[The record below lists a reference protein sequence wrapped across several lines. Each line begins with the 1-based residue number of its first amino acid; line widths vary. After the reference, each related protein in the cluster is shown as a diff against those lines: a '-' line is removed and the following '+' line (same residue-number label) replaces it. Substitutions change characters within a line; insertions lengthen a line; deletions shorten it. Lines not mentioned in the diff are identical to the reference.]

1 MRDQVG
7 WRALERRLRDEA
19 PFLATVLPQLP
30 RLIYQRLSA
39 PPPVSQDALE
49 KLAAAQRSQNG
60 WLALL
65 AVLLTGVI
73 VVLLWQSV

>member
-1 MRDQVG
+1 
-7 WRALERRLRDEA
+7 
-19 PFLATVLPQLP
+19 
-30 RLIYQRLSA
+30 
-39 PPPVSQDALE
+39 VSQDALE

-73 VVLLWQSV
+73 VVLLWQSL

>member
-1 MRDQVG
+1 MGQSEAAIAECEA
-7 WRALERRLRDEA
+7 ALALRPDETGA
-19 PFLATVLPQLP
+19 ILT
-30 RLIYQRLSA
+30 RGN
-39 PPPVSQDALE
+39 ALE